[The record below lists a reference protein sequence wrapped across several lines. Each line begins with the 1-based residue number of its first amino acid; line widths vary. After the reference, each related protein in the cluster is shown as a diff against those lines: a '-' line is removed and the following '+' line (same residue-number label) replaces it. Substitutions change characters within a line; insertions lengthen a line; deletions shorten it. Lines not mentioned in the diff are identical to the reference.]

1 MVILRAKL
9 HHAVATLPAARRDL
23 PPRSCACRSPVRLR
37 RKLVAGTLALAIAA
51 CAAPGGEMRS
61 DALQASQT
69 SGALDW
75 IAAPFYIAF
84 RLSTCVLAAALTA
97 PVAGAVMLSNDAA
110 SQVQLQELDD
120 GLSRA
125 CGLP

>member
-1 MVILRAKL
+1 MLILRAKL
-9 HHAVATLPAARRDL
+9 HHAVATLSAARRL
-23 PPRSCACRSPVRLR
+23 PPRPRAYHATAQLR

-51 CAAPGGEMRS
+51 CAAPGGEKQA

-69 SGALDW
+69 SGAIDW

-84 RLSTCVLAAALTA
+84 KLSPCILAAALTA
-97 PVAGAVMLSNDAA
+97 PIAGAVMLGDEATA
-110 SQVQLQELDD
+110 QVQLQDLDD

-125 CGLP
+125 CGPR